1 MKIAILG
8 SAGMIGQELI
18 GQLASSAAMEPSGL
32 LCADMV
38 STPVPDAFAGMTTQI
53 VGTITDGSSVD
64 EVLAERPDAIVHL
77 ASVVSGEAETDFD
90 KGYSINFDAT
100 YAMLEKI
107 RGLNGSEGYRPR
119 FVFASSIAAF
129 GPPFGET
136 VADDFHLV
144 PRTSYGTQKAMQE
157 LLINDYSRRGF
168 IDGISLRLP
177 TICVRPGKANLAASS
192 FFSNIIREPLAGKE
206 AILPV
211 EEHHRHWFASPQSAA
226 GFFVHALAL
235 DLSQMDHARAL
246 SMPGVSARVADQI
259 AALEQVAGKAA
270 TSLIR
275 KEINPMI
282 ESIIAGWAPGF
293 TAARALE
300 LGFVADRDFVDIIE
314 KHLNR

>member
-1 MKIAILG
+1 
-8 SAGMIGQELI
+8 
-18 GQLASSAAMEPSGL
+18 
-32 LCADMV
+32 
-38 STPVPDAFAGMTTQI
+38 
-53 VGTITDGSSVD
+53 
-64 EVLAERPDAIVHL
+64 
-77 ASVVSGEAETDFD
+77 
-90 KGYSINFDAT
+90 
-100 YAMLEKI
+100 
-107 RGLNGSEGYRPR
+107 
-119 FVFASSIAAF
+119 
-129 GPPFGET
+129 
-136 VADDFHLV
+136 
-144 PRTSYGTQKAMQE
+144 MQE